1 MRRAAGAPRACSSFF
16 PSSSFSDAVASPSP
30 ARAPC
35 APGSWLCSRA
45 SAGPG
50 DARSSLEPPL
60 TWAPSPT
67 RASAPRAPGE
77 GGSRARARGGSGR
90 AALPGT
96 AFAQRRRA
104 EPQREPDLAC
114 RSGGRVRAGSAPA
127 ALCTGPACPLAR
139 KAGTGVPPSKRLAR
153 KKGCSRERPRERSR
167 SGVLGSGEGLQ
178 GPGVH
183 GRSPCVSRAVLVFGS
198 AERDS

>member
-1 MRRAAGAPRACSSFF
+1 MRRAPGAPRACSSFF
-16 PSSSFSDAVASPSP
+16 SSSSSDAVASPSP

-35 APGSWLCSRA
+35 APGAWLCSRA

-50 DARSSLEPPL
+50 DARPSLEPPL

-67 RASAPRAPGE
+67 RASAPRARGK
-77 GGSRARARGGSGR
+77 GGSWARAPGGSGR

-96 AFAQRRRA
+96 AFAQRLRA

-114 RSGGRVRAGSAPA
+114 RSGGRVRAGPAPA

-139 KAGTGVPPSKRLAR
+139 KAGTGVPPSERLAR
-153 KKGCSRERPRERSR
+153 KKGCSGERPRERSR
-167 SGVLGSGEGLQ
+167 SGVLGSGEGVQ
-178 GPGVH
+178 GPSVH
-183 GRSPCVSRAVLVFGS
+183 RRSPGVSPAVLVFRS
-198 AERDS
+198 AGRDS